1 MGDVIPVDFAAL
13 RAKRDKRDNVIS
25 LSQTPTGVN
34 VAQTAMLR
42 LCEMQMSTTEFTKL
56 SAAVHDYEVYSQS
69 GTHTQ
74 LLVDVYQ
81 MLEGFGS

>member
-13 RAKRDKRDNVIS
+13 RAKRDNVIS
-25 LSQTPTGVN
+25 LLQTPKGVN

-56 SAAVHDYEVYSQS
+56 SAAVHNYEVYSQS